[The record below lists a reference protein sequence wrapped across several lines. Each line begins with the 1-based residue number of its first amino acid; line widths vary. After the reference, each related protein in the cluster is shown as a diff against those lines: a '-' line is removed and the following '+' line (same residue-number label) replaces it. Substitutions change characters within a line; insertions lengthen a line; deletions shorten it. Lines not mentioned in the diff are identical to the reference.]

1 MSIRPHC
8 LPRSHIKRDI
18 FDHENCWAR
27 KKLKI
32 TILQIDEIFLS
43 TCLGDGR
50 TPDEERL

>member
-32 TILQIDEIFLS
+32 NKLQIDEIF
-43 TCLGDGR
+43 
-50 TPDEERL
+50 